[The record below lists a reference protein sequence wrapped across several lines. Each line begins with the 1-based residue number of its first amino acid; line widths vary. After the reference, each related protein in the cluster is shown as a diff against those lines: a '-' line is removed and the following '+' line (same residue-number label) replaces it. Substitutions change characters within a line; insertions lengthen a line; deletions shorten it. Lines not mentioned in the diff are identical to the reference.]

1 MADVFLGQKLVVLYT
16 AAFSNSADE
25 LVPNV
30 SEVEEGEDSGVEE
43 RRMKV
48 VNDPYWRALMSDDE
62 NDAWDVPNE
71 SEDSDSY
78 FVEEGGD
85 SGVEEGGDCEECGD
99 DGGHEEAARQDT
111 THVGGLGNPSR
122 LLDDEEEDEVSSDLA
137 RSDVLVSLPKS
148 DEEFEATSGVQCVTR
163 VSQFE
168 DVDME
173 DPHLDVGMSFDSAA
187 QFRKAVREYNL
198 FTKNDGD
205 RVIRVCRNNAK
216 GCPWRVYGSL
226 VLGEMTFILK
236 SLNPDHRCTR
246 CYKSLIVTSRW
257 IADKMFH
264 KFKIQP
270 NYPFASLNNDV
281 KRKWNVDVSFRQLY
295 KAKVKALEFIEG
307 KHKEQYKRLMDYC
320 ATVRQTNRSTMLMKV
335 ERPTLDVPPTFLR
348 LYMSL
353 AVCKDGFRKACRPV
367 IGVDGCF
374 LKRRYGGQLLGEIPM
389 TTFIPLPWLWL

>member
-1 MADVFLGQKLVVLYT
+1 
-16 AAFSNSADE
+16 
-25 LVPNV
+25 V

-78 FVEEGGD
+78 FVKEGGD
-85 SGVEEGGDCEECGD
+85 SGAEEGGDGEECGD
-99 DGGHEEAARQDT
+99 DGGYEEAARQDT

-148 DEEFEATSGVQCVTR
+148 DEEFEATSGVWCVTR

-198 FTKNDGD
+198 FRGKDVKFTKNDGD
-205 RVIRVCRNNAK
+205 RVIGVCRNNAK
-216 GCPWRVYGSL
+216 GCPCRVYGSL
-226 VLGEMTFILK
+226 VPGDMTFILK

-270 NYPFASLNNDV
+270 NYPFAALNDDV

-320 ATVRQTNRSTMLMKV
+320 ATVRQTNRGSTILMKV

-348 LYMSL
+348 LYVFGSMQRRFQKSL
-353 AVCKDGFRKACRPV
+353 
-367 IGVDGCF
+367 
-374 LKRRYGGQLLGEIPM
+374 
-389 TTFIPLPWLWL
+389 